1 MNALIRITILQWIRS
16 PARVALFMY
25 PTIMIVLTT
34 VAGIIVTREI
44 PVDMGLFP
52 TIYAVA
58 PFFVIVL
65 STGIVSRERED
76 GVLASVLVRPIRR
89 STYIFSKWI
98 ALALAGWVGCAL
110 FIALLTLITAL
121 TGLHKPDILEIGR
134 ALVECFLIDLGLAAT
149 MVAFSTLSPT
159 YGDLVLY
166 GFSWMGCLTMNSILS
181 ALTEMQR
188 EGLLT
193 QLDADYMFMLAQAYQ
208 SFLLPTIQLTTPPH
222 LWLLTGLTYLSNLF
236 TALLAAVFFL
246 NRKEIGYGG

>member
-1 MNALIRITILQWIRS
+1 MNALIKITILQWMRS
-16 PARVALFMY
+16 PARMALFMY

-34 VAGIIVTREI
+34 VAGIIATREV
-44 PVDMGLFP
+44 PVDLGLFP
-52 TIYAVA
+52 TVYAVA

-89 STYIFSKWI
+89 STYIFSKW
-98 ALALAGWVGCAL
+98 LALAIAGFVGCVL
-110 FIALLTLITAL
+110 FIMLATLITSL
-121 TGLHKPDILEIGR
+121 TGLHQPNLAEIGR
-134 ALVECFLIDLGLAAT
+134 ALVESFLITLGLSAT

-166 GFSWMGCLTMNSILS
+166 ALSWMGAVTMLSVIS

-188 EGLLT
+188 EGFLT
-193 QLDADYMFMLAQAYQ
+193 QIDADYLLMVAQAYQ
-208 SFLLPTIQLTTPPH
+208 SFLLPNVQLTTPPH
-222 LWLLTGLTYLSNLF
+222 LWLFTALTYLSNLF
-236 TALLAAVFFL
+236 TALLASVFFL